1 VLRQDIMLGLGAFL
15 FVIFISVAW
24 IMTIYSLNFYYLSYQ
39 SQHNTTH
46 QKRKGRISVQ
56 VDSTTRNLPV
66 VTVQL
71 PIYNERYVAARLID
85 AVCLLDYPEDR
96 LEIQIL
102 DDSDDETFE
111 LIRSMVW
118 EHKLRGVN
126 IHHLHRSSERPGYK
140 AGALKAGMKY
150 AKGEFIAI
158 FDADFIPP
166 PWFLKKTIGY
176 FDEPKIGLVQ
186 CRWGHLNENYSSL
199 TEAQAF
205 SLDIHFLIEQKAKSL
220 THLFMNFN
228 GAAGIWRTSCIVDAG
243 GWHTST
249 LVEDL
254 DLSYRAQLKGWKS
267 IFLEDIIVEGELPV
281 QMNAAKRQQFRWA
294 KGSIQ
299 VALKLLIDILL
310 AKRITVDTK
319 IQAFFQLTRHIVH
332 PLFLIQYLLFPILL
346 ALNYKL
352 YAVSWAPIT
361 GILIYIL
368 MGPATYLYMIR
379 RIWGDRWKDK
389 ARQYLF
395 LIFFAAGIS
404 VNNTIAIFEAI
415 FGGKSEFLRT
425 PKFGVVNKDDEWK
438 DKIYVLPFT
447 KTTLLEVFFGVYG
460 CIAIFVSIYSRNPVF
475 VPVIAIQTAGFIYI
489 AYLSIVHSSPNKTK
503 KRSHK
508 GNGNSNSI
516 PTQTSKMR
524 IVQTDASLR
533 DRINRT
539 ARAETL
545 VTTSPNNNNRQSN
558 KRTKYSRLLIVGV
571 LGFLSLGAALVFF
584 GYQSAV
590 YPLDKAMGYL
600 ARAESAQTPSAI
612 ADYLR
617 PVKHLLPMEGNP
629 VWSFPNPRTDF
640 GLIQNDLDA
649 MLFRTVALSSV
660 KPNSAAYNTGLEDLH
675 GSIKII
681 ESNLEEATPYIYVS
695 FTNILLGGLWIG
707 IIMLIFASLRRG
719 RSKLEYEAT

>member
-1 VLRQDIMLGLGAFL
+1 MLGLGAL
-15 FVIFISVAW
+15 LYVIFISVAW
-24 IMTIYSLNFYYLSYQ
+24 IMTIYTLNFYYLSYQ
-39 SQHNTTH
+39 SQHNTLYR
-46 QKRKGRISVQ
+46 KRNGRLTIQ
-56 VDSTTRNLPV
+56 VDSTIRDLPL

-71 PIYNERYVAARLID
+71 PIYNEQYVAARLID
-85 AVCLLDYPEDR
+85 AVCLLDYPGDK

-111 LIRSMVW
+111 LIRLKVE

-126 IHHLHRSSERPGYK
+126 IHHLHRSSGRPGYK
-140 AGALKAGMKY
+140 AGALKAGMKE

-166 PWFLKKTIGY
+166 PWFLKKTVGY
-176 FDEPKIGLVQ
+176 FVDPKIGLVQ

-243 GWHTST
+243 GWHATT

-267 IFLEDIIVEGELPV
+267 LFLENIVVEGELPV

-310 AKRITVDTK
+310 ENKIAVDTK
-319 IQAFFQLTRHIVH
+319 IQAFIQLTRHIVH
-332 PLFLIQYLLFPILL
+332 PLFLIQYLVFPILL
-346 ALNYKL
+346 ALNYKF
-352 YAVSWAPIT
+352 YAVSWAPIS

-368 MGPATYLYMIR
+368 MGPATYLYIIR

-404 VNNTIAIFEAI
+404 VNNTIAIFDAI
-415 FGGKSEFLRT
+415 LGGKNEFLRT

-438 DKIYVLPFT
+438 DKVYVLPFT

-460 CIAIFVSIYSRNPVF
+460 CIAIFVSIFSQNPVF
-475 VPVIAIQTAGFIYI
+475 VPVIAIQTIGFIYV
-489 AYLSIVHSSPNKTK
+489 AYLSIVHSLLNNTIDRTQRGVSDPN
-503 KRSHK
+503 
-508 GNGNSNSI
+508 NI
-516 PTQTSKMR
+516 PTQPTPMR
-524 IVQTDASLR
+524 IVQADLAHR
-533 DRINRT
+533 DRIYT
-539 ARAETL
+539 TTRAKTL
-545 VTTSPNNNNRQSN
+545 VTTAPNNNKQSD
-558 KRTKYSRLLIVGV
+558 KRTKYHRLLTIGV
-571 LGFLSLGAALVFF
+571 LGFLCLGATLVFF

-600 ARAESAQTPSAI
+600 VRAESAQTPAMV

-649 MLFRTVALSSV
+649 MLLRTTSISSV
-660 KPNSAAYNTGLEDLH
+660 EPNSAAYNTGLEDLH
-675 GSIKII
+675 GSIKIV

-707 IIMLIFASLRRG
+707 ITLLIFASLRRG
-719 RSKLEYEAT
+719 KSKLEYETT

>member
-1 VLRQDIMLGLGAFL
+1 MLGLGAFL
-15 FVIFISVAW
+15 YVIFISVAW

-39 SQHNTTH
+39 SQHNTIH
-46 QKRKGRISVQ
+46 QKRKGRITVQ
-56 VDSTTRNLPV
+56 VNSNTRDLPV
-66 VTVQL
+66 VTVQI
-71 PIYNERYVAARLID
+71 PIYNEQYVAARLID
-85 AVCLLDYPEDR
+85 AVCLLDYPEDK

-111 LIRSMVW
+111 LVRLMVG
-118 EHKLRGVN
+118 EHRLRGVN
-126 IHHLHRSSERPGYK
+126 IHHLHRASERPGYK

-176 FDEPKIGLVQ
+176 FVDPKIGLVQ

-228 GAAGIWRTSCIVDAG
+228 GAAGMWRTSCIVDSG

-267 IFLEDIIVEGELPV
+267 IFLEDIVVEGELPV

-310 AKRITVDTK
+310 EKKIAVDTK
-319 IQAFFQLTRHIVH
+319 IQAFIQLTRHIVH
-332 PLFLIQYLLFPILL
+332 PLFLIQFLVFPILL

-361 GILIYIL
+361 GILIYII

-379 RIWGDRWKDK
+379 KIWGDRWKGK
-389 ARQYLF
+389 ARQYLY
-395 LIFFAAGIS
+395 LIFFATGIS
-404 VNNTIAIFEAI
+404 VNNTIAIFDAI
-415 FGGKSEFLRT
+415 FGSKNEFLRT

-438 DKIYVLPFT
+438 DKVYVLPFT

-460 CIAIFVSIYSRNPVF
+460 CIAIFVSFFSRNPVF
-475 VPVIAIQTAGFIYI
+475 VPVIAIQTAGFIYV
-489 AYLSIVHSSPNKTK
+489 AYLSIVHSSTNKTIN
-503 KRSHK
+503 RTQK
-508 GNGNSNSI
+508 GVGDSKNI
-516 PTQTSKMR
+516 PTPPVMLR
-524 IVQTDASLR
+524 ITQAETSLR
-533 DRINRT
+533 DRINT
-539 ARAETL
+539 TPVAKTL
-545 VTTSPNNNNRQSN
+545 VKTSPNENKKQSDM
-558 KRTKYSRLLIVGV
+558 RTKYYRLLLIGV
-571 LGFLSLGAALVFF
+571 LGFLCLGAALVFF

-600 ARAESAQTPSAI
+600 ARAESAQTPAMI

-617 PVKHLLPMEGNP
+617 PVKHLLPQEGNP

-649 MLFRTVALSSV
+649 MLLRTISISSV
-660 KPNSAAYNTGLEDLH
+660 EPNSAAYNTGLEDLH

-707 IIMLIFASLRRG
+707 ITLLIFASLKRG
-719 RSKLEYEAT
+719 KSKLEYEAT

>member
-1 VLRQDIMLGLGAFL
+1 MLGLGAFL

-56 VDSTTRNLPV
+56 VDSTTRDLPV

-267 IFLEDIIVEGELPV
+267 LFLEDIIVEGELPV

-404 VNNTIAIFEAI
+404 VNNTIAVFEAI

-508 GNGNSNSI
+508 GDGNSNSI
-516 PTQTSKMR
+516 PTQTSMMR

-545 VTTSPNNNNRQSN
+545 VTTSPNNNRQSN

-571 LGFLSLGAALVFF
+571 LGFLCLGAALVFF

-707 IIMLIFASLRRG
+707 IIMLIFASLRRSK
-719 RSKLEYEAT
+719 SKLEYEAT